1 MAVVGFTVPWY
12 VAVLLPNCR
21 QAVFVAQKGKYS
33 LKSKKPQLLAHC
45 LGERAIFSSAA
56 FP

>member
-33 LKSKKPQLLAHC
+33 LKSKKPQFLAHC
-45 LGERAIFSSAA
+45 LGERAVFSSAA